1 MHTISIDDKYF
12 EALKTFGDADKL
24 VNIALQKFLVEQM
37 VERIHTLRDQVR
49 VWEEEFGEPFDSF
62 LKRTETDEKFARKL
76 DKTHPMWEGE
86 LINWKF
92 YHEELQEWLK
102 KLQHTLTI

>member
-1 MHTISIDDKYF
+1 MYTISIDDKYF
-12 EALKTFGDADKL
+12 DALKTFGDADQL
-24 VNIALQKFLVEQM
+24 VKIALQKFLVEQT

-49 VWEEEFGEPFDSF
+49 GWEEAFGEPFDSF
-62 LKRTETDEKFARKL
+62 LKRTETDEKFVRKL

-102 KLQHTLTI
+102 KLQDTPTT